1 MAWGLMG
8 LAGAAIMGFWFI
20 YDRVKERDPDM
31 HAAGAEKEETDFF
44 AFRKPEVWECPVCGR
59 KHTEDRRSEEPAD
72 GRIRC
77 PFEDGEEYVITQ
89 DNQPERMITNNG
101 GHFELSY
108 LVWKYGDMIYLTYI
122 SPGSNAVVTEQYG
135 RTYVNAYY
143 TTRFCP
149 AEEWRLDMLID
160 EMNMEISRL
169 RDRVM
174 NSMYVSGAYYV
185 VGVNHILD
193 MSVTKD
199 PLCSGTGYVIW
210 KGKQGINITGLRT
223 GASDDMFNYDRVT
236 RSASL
241 HRFCRF
247 YTRELCG
254 TIEELR
260 EMSQDNIDAEA
271 YGAYMDGAK

>member
-1 MAWGLMG
+1 MGWGLIG
-8 LAGAAIMGFWFI
+8 LAGTAIMGFWFI
-20 YDRVKERDPDM
+20 YDRVKERNPDM
-31 HAAGAEKEETDFF
+31 HAVSAAPGETDIF
-44 AFRKPEVWECPVCGR
+44 AFRKPEMWECPVCGR
-59 KHTEDRRSEEPAD
+59 KHNADRSGEEPAD

-77 PFEDGEEYVITQ
+77 PFEDGEEYIITH
-89 DNQPERMITNNG
+89 DNRPERMITNNG

-122 SPGSNAVVTEQYG
+122 SPGNKAVMTEQYG
-135 RTYVNAYY
+135 RTCVSAYY

-149 AEEWRLDMLID
+149 AEEWDPDLMID
-160 EMNMEISRL
+160 EMNGEISRL

-174 NSMYVSGAYYV
+174 NSLYVSGADYV
-185 VGVNHILD
+185 VGVSHILD
-193 MSVTKD
+193 MSVTKN
-199 PLCSGTGYVIW
+199 PLCSKTGYVIW

-223 GASDDMFNYDRVT
+223 GASEDVFNYDKIT

-254 TIEELR
+254 TIDELR
-260 EMSQDNIDAEA
+260 EMPQDKIDEQA